1 MEELIT
7 LIISVPI
14 GIILSA
20 VAIGFGIKWGGTWL
34 LSSLNLLN
42 LLGAHTAHTLNKYLN
57 DHIAFQ
63 WRSQNGTGH
72 LMPVKYPD
80 LLDDT
85 DLIGIDSQHAAL
97 DRNTRQ
103 FLQGLPANHVL
114 LWGDRGTGKSSLVKG
129 MLARYADD
137 GLRLIGVSKEGL
149 AHLEEIAEVLWE
161 RPERYILFCDDLAFN
176 EDEPEYRELKAML
189 EGGISACPDNVL
201 IYATSN
207 RRHLMPRQVQENRYP
222 QNDEDEL
229 YPREAT
235 EEKVSLSDRFGLRLA
250 FHRISQDTYLQ
261 IVSHYAQKH
270 GLSIPTEALHRVAL
284 EWEASSSGRSGR
296 VAYQFVIDLA
306 GQLAL
311 SEESPN
317 GSN

>member
-1 MEELIT
+1 MCKKNRETE
-7 LIISVPI
+7 S
-14 GIILSA
+14 ILPL
-20 VAIGFGIKWGGTWL
+20 FRQL
-34 LSSLNLLN
+34 LEKADNLLN
-42 LLGAHTAHTLNKYLN
+42 RLDARAGYAHGECL
-57 DHIAFQ
+57 DEHIAFQ
-63 WRSQNGTGH
+63 WRAQNGTGY
-72 LMPVKYPD
+72 LVPVKHPHLVD
-80 LLDDT
+80 ST
-85 DLIGIDSQHAAL
+85 DLIGIHSQCAAL

-114 LWGDRGTGKSSLVKG
+114 LWGDRGTGKSSLVKA
-129 MLARYADD
+129 MLERYADK
-137 GLRLIGVSKEGL
+137 GLRLIGIAKEGL
-149 AHLEEIAEVLWE
+149 VHLQEVAEVLWE

-207 RRHLMPRQVQENRYP
+207 RRHLMPRQVRENRYP

-250 FHRISQDTYLQ
+250 FQRISQDTYLQ
-261 IVSHYAQKH
+261 IVSLYAQKR
-270 GLSIPTEALHRVAL
+270 GLSIPTETLHRAAL

-296 VAYQFVIDLA
+296 VAYQFVADLA
-306 GQLAL
+306 GKIAL
-311 SEESPN
+311 ESN
-317 GSN
+317 F

>member
-1 MEELIT
+1 MSEKTRNQEELFIQLLEKADNLLT
-7 LIISVPI
+7 HLGALRVQPS
-14 GIILSA
+14 SA
-20 VAIGFGIKWGGTWL
+20 VL
-34 LSSLNLLN
+34 DD
-42 LLGAHTAHTLNKYLN
+42 Y
-57 DHIAFQ
+57 IAFR
-63 WRSQNGTGH
+63 WRAQNGSGH
-72 LMPVKYPD
+72 LIPVKHPN
-80 LLDDT
+80 LVGLS
-85 DLIGIDSQHAAL
+85 DLIGIDRQEKRL

-103 FLQGLPANHVL
+103 FLQCLPANHVL

-149 AHLEEIAEVLWE
+149 VHLQEIAEVLWE

-207 RRHLMPRQVQENRYP
+207 RRHLMPRQVGENRYP

-250 FHRISQDTYLQ
+250 FQRISQDTYLQ

-270 GLSIPTEALHRVAL
+270 ELSVPTEALHRAAL

-296 VAYQFVIDLA
+296 VAYQFIMDLA
-306 GQLAL
+306 GRLAL
-311 SEESPN
+311 SKVSP
-317 GSN
+317 SE

>member
-1 MEELIT
+1 MLED
-7 LIISVPI
+7 
-14 GIILSA
+14 
-20 VAIGFGIKWGGTWL
+20 
-34 LSSLNLLN
+34 
-42 LLGAHTAHTLNKYLN
+42 Y
-57 DHIAFQ
+57 IAF
-63 WRSQNGTGH
+63 RLQNGSGH
-72 LMPVKYPD
+72 LIPVKHPN
-80 LLDDT
+80 LVRLS
-85 DLIGIDSQHAAL
+85 DLIGIERQSTEL

-103 FLQGLPANHVL
+103 FLHGLPANHVL

-129 MLARYADD
+129 MLGRYAED

-149 AHLEEIAEVLWE
+149 VHLQEIAEMVWE

-207 RRHLMPRQVQENRYP
+207 RRHLMPRQVRDNRYP

-250 FHRISQDTYLQ
+250 FQRISQDTYLQ
-261 IVSHYAQKH
+261 IVSHYAQKR
-270 GLSIPTEALHRVAL
+270 GLSVPTEALHRAAL

-296 VAYQFVIDLA
+296 VAYQFVADLA
-306 GQLAL
+306 GRLAL
-311 SEESPN
+311 ESGTQDKV
-317 GSN
+317 GSTHCVP

>member
-1 MEELIT
+1 MSERNQET
-7 LIISVPI
+7 TD
-14 GIILSA
+14 ILPL
-20 VAIGFGIKWGGTWL
+20 FMQL
-34 LSSLNLLN
+34 LEKADGLLTR
-42 LLGAHTAHTLNKYLN
+42 LEAHTAYASSECFDNY
-57 DHIAFQ
+57 IAFR
-63 WRSQNGTGH
+63 WRAQNGSGH
-72 LMPVKYPD
+72 LIPVKHPNLVRLSD
-80 LLDDT
+80 M
-85 DLIGIDSQHAAL
+85 IGIERQSTEL

-149 AHLEEIAEVLWE
+149 VHLQEIAEMVWE

-207 RRHLMPRQVQENRYP
+207 RRHLMPRQVRDNRYP

-250 FHRISQDTYLQ
+250 FQRISQDTYLQ
-261 IVSHYAQKH
+261 IVSHYAERRE
-270 GLSIPTEALHRVAL
+270 LSVPTAALHRAAL

-296 VAYQFVIDLA
+296 VAYQFVADLA
-306 GQLAL
+306 GRLAL
-311 SEESPN
+311 ESDPTK
-317 GSN
+317 

>member
-1 MEELIT
+1 MSEKTRNQEELFIQ
-7 LIISVPI
+7 
-14 GIILSA
+14 
-20 VAIGFGIKWGGTWL
+20 L
-34 LSSLNLLN
+34 LEKADSLLARLD
-42 LLGAHTAHTLNKYLN
+42 AHTANATGAGLDDY
-57 DHIAFQ
+57 IAFR
-63 WRSQNGTGH
+63 WRAQNGAGH
-72 LMPVKYPD
+72 LIPVKHPN
-80 LLDDT
+80 LVGLS
-85 DLIGIDSQHAAL
+85 DLIGIERQEMIL

-103 FLQGLPANHVL
+103 FLQNLPANHVL

-149 AHLEEIAEVLWE
+149 VHLQEIAEVLWE

-207 RRHLMPRQVQENRYP
+207 RRHLMPRQVRENRYP

-250 FHRISQDTYLQ
+250 FQRISQDTYLR

-270 GLSIPTEALHRVAL
+270 RLPVPTETLHRAAL

-296 VAYQFVIDLA
+296 VAYQFVADLA
-306 GQLAL
+306 GRLAL
-311 SEESPN
+311 A
-317 GSN
+317 SNTQEK

>member
-1 MEELIT
+1 MMSEKTRNQEELFIQLLEKADNLLT
-7 LIISVPI
+7 HLGGLPVQSS
-14 GIILSA
+14 SA
-20 VAIGFGIKWGGTWL
+20 VLDAQL
-34 LSSLNLLN
+34 DD
-42 LLGAHTAHTLNKYLN
+42 Y
-57 DHIAFQ
+57 IAFR
-63 WRSQNGTGH
+63 WRAQNGSGH
-72 LMPVKYPD
+72 LIPVKHPN
-80 LLDDT
+80 LVSLS
-85 DLIGIDSQHAAL
+85 DLIGIERQSAEL

-103 FLQGLPANHVL
+103 FLQCLPANHVL

-149 AHLEEIAEVLWE
+149 VHLQEIAEVLWE

-207 RRHLMPRQVQENRYP
+207 RRHLMPRQVRDNRYP

-235 EEKVSLSDRFGLRLA
+235 EEKVSLSDRFGLRLS
-250 FHRISQDTYLQ
+250 FQRISQDTYLQ
-261 IVSHYAQKH
+261 IVSHYAQKR
-270 GLSIPTEALHRVAL
+270 GLSVPTEALYRAAL

-296 VAYQFVIDLA
+296 VAYQFVTDLA
-306 GQLAL
+306 GRLAL
-311 SEESPN
+311 ESN
-317 GSN
+317 TDDKK

>member
-1 MEELIT
+1 MMSEKTRNQEELFIQLLEKADSLLT
-7 LIISVPI
+7 HLGGLPVQSS
-14 GIILSA
+14 SA
-20 VAIGFGIKWGGTWL
+20 VLDAQL
-34 LSSLNLLN
+34 DD
-42 LLGAHTAHTLNKYLN
+42 Y
-57 DHIAFQ
+57 IAFR
-63 WRSQNGTGH
+63 WRAQNGSGH
-72 LMPVKYPD
+72 LIPVKHPN
-80 LLDDT
+80 LVGLS
-85 DLIGIDSQHAAL
+85 DLIGIERQSAEL

-103 FLQGLPANHVL
+103 FLQCLPANHVL

-149 AHLEEIAEVLWE
+149 VHLQEIAEVLWE

-207 RRHLMPRQVQENRYP
+207 RRHLMPRQVRENRYP

-235 EEKVSLSDRFGLRLA
+235 EEKVSLSDRFGLRLS
-250 FHRISQDTYLQ
+250 FQRISQDTYLQ

-270 GLSIPTEALHRVAL
+270 GLSVPTEALQPSCVGMGGIFKWTFRT
-284 EWEASSSGRSGR
+284 RR
-296 VAYQFVIDLA
+296 
-306 GQLAL
+306 L
-311 SEESPN
+311 SVRH
-317 GSN
+317 GSRWAVGTF

>member
-1 MEELIT
+1 MSKRNQAMED
-7 LIISVPI
+7 
-14 GIILSA
+14 ILPL
-20 VAIGFGIKWGGTWL
+20 FTQL
-34 LSSLNLLN
+34 LEKADNLLN
-42 LLGAHTAHTLNKYLN
+42 LLDARTVLAPSEYL
-57 DHIAFQ
+57 DDYIAFR
-63 WRSQNGTGH
+63 WREQNGSGH
-72 LMPVKYPD
+72 LIPVKHPN
-80 LLDDT
+80 LVGLS
-85 DLIGIDSQHAAL
+85 DLIGIERQSTEL

-129 MLARYADD
+129 MLSRYADE

-149 AHLEEIAEVLWE
+149 AHLQEIAEVLWE
-161 RPERYILFCDDLAFN
+161 RSERYILFCDDLAFN

-207 RRHLMPRQVQENRYP
+207 RRHLMPRQVRENRYP

-250 FHRISQDTYLQ
+250 FQRISQDTYLQ

-270 GLSIPTEALHRVAL
+270 GLSVPTEALHRAAL

-296 VAYQFVIDLA
+296 VAYQFVADLA
-306 GQLAL
+306 GRLAL
-311 SEESPN
+311 ANESLSE
-317 GSN
+317 